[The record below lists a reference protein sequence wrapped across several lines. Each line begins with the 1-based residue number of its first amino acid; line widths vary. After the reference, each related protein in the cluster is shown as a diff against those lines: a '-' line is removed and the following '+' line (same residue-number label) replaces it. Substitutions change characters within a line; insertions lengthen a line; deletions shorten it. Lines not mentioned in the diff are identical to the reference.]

1 MRSLFFALALMAV
14 PVAEVAAK
22 ESKECTAEQHKAD
35 VARMT
40 AATKDGI
47 LRADPDSGSD
57 GITLSVYVSEKF
69 WEGMTYVEKIDFTE
83 SLVCAWAGVGKG
95 ILKLQLRS
103 DMTGKV
109 IGKWDINRLTVP

>member
-1 MRSLFFALALMAV
+1 MRGLFFALAFAAM

-22 ESKECTAEQHKAD
+22 ECTAEQHDAD
-35 VARMT
+35 RTRMT
-40 AATKDGI
+40 AATKAGI
-47 LRADPDSGSD
+47 LRPDPDSGGD

-83 SLVCAWAGVGKG
+83 ALVCAWAGVGKG
-95 ILKLQLRS
+95 ILKLHLRS

-109 IGKWDINRLTVP
+109 IGNWSINQLTVP

>member
-1 MRSLFFALALMAV
+1 
-14 PVAEVAAK
+14 
-22 ESKECTAEQHKAD
+22 
-35 VARMT
+35 MT

-69 WEGMTYVEKIDFTE
+69 WEGMTFIEKSAFTKA
-83 SLVCAWAGVGKG
+83 LVCTGAGVGKG
-95 ILKLQLRS
+95 ILKLHLRS